1 MQLMASKSTTPKI
14 NEKSGTTK
22 IATTAASLAGATS
35 KKKKQISESTKELAA
50 ENTNQ
55 NKAETTPEPPALE
68 TVEPIT
74 PKTADEEGGLAAL
87 DESLRVLQSHI
98 TTVLGSLGE
107 PLLLQRINA
116 FKEEIEGMCRDTFN
130 DLTAVD
136 EKVEAH
142 QFTLEQM
149 ALRHFFEQFCEQ
161 VMPAFTKISPGAEW
175 GIHYAMMER
184 DHSIPASIVD
194 AYRLGLNSE
203 GIRVEG
209 VKSLVNKKGELTVT
223 AFGAAVH
230 LVEMDRLDA
239 SVLDILPPLDPR
251 FSIDNDVEDLLN
263 DLMAE
268 RQAQTADPMFG

>member
-1 MQLMASKSTTPKI
+1 MASKSTTRKI
-14 NEKSGTTK
+14 NENSDQIKV
-22 IATTAASLAGATS
+22 ATEAAILAGATS
-35 KKKKQISESTKELAA
+35 KKKKQIPEATKQLTA

-55 NKAETTPEPPALE
+55 TKVATSTELPVLE
-68 TVEPIT
+68 TVEPIV
-74 PKTADEEGGLAAL
+74 PKTADEEGALAAL
-87 DESLRVLQSHI
+87 DESLKVLQSHVSI
-98 TTVLGSLGE
+98 VLDSLGE
-107 PLLLQRINA
+107 PPLLQRINT
-116 FKEEIEGMCRDTFN
+116 FKEEIEDMCRETFN

-175 GIHYAMMER
+175 GIHYATMQR

-194 AYRLGLNSE
+194 AYKLGLNSE
-203 GIRVEG
+203 GIKVEG

-239 SVLDILPPLDPR
+239 SVLDNAWWNKL
-251 FSIDNDVEDLLN
+251 V
-263 DLMAE
+263 
-268 RQAQTADPMFG
+268 